1 MQYAFSLFSNKF
13 RNFDFFSNGLIYST
27 LAFLR
32 LYISVIT
39 PWSAIFSDN
48 EIWIPNILFV
58 HQGILKIIK
67 MANKR
72 KPVTME
78 EMNRNWD
85 DWWNSLTDS
94 QKQKLVEE
102 QEAMEKEKLDG

>member
-1 MQYAFSLFSNKF
+1 
-13 RNFDFFSNGLIYST
+13 
-27 LAFLR
+27 
-32 LYISVIT
+32 
-39 PWSAIFSDN
+39 
-48 EIWIPNILFV
+48 
-58 HQGILKIIK
+58 
-67 MANKR
+67 MANNR

-102 QEAMEKEKLDG
+102 QLAMEKERPTPEDFFDYGC